1 MSPLRITFVMALAWM
16 DGGTRVI
23 SIYADR
29 LRRRGHDVR
38 VVSRAKRLPGLRSR
52 MRTLLT
58 SGKWPRRQRYPSHLD
73 AVAVPHRILPAGLPI
88 TEADVPD
95 GDVVIATWWETAEWV
110 AGYGPA
116 KGAKAYFIQGYDGWG
131 ANPVARVDATWHLP
145 LHKIAIAQWLVN
157 RAARCGD
164 TQVSLVP
171 NSVDTA
177 QFHAPPRGKQPRPT
191 VGLLY
196 TAIPAKGID
205 LALAAIRTA
214 ARDVPNLHVIAFG
227 HEELNPELPLPAGA
241 EYYRNPPQDQIKDL
255 YARCDAWLFPSRSEG
270 FGLPIL
276 EAMACR
282 TPVLAMPA
290 GAAPEL
296 LASGGGRLVPAE
308 DTTALA
314 GAIREVVKL
323 PDPEWRALSD
333 TALTTV
339 TRYSWDDATERFE
352 AALYAALERQAVEG
366 VHR

>member
-58 SGKWPRRQRYPSHLD
+58 SGHWPRQQRYPSHLD
-73 AVAVPHRILPAGLPI
+73 AVAVPHRILPAGVPI

-110 AGYGPA
+110 AGYGPS
-116 KGAKAYFIQGYDGWG
+116 KGAPVYFLQGYDGWG
-131 ANPVARVDATWHLP
+131 ANPVARVDATWRLP
-145 LHKIAIAQWLVN
+145 LHKIAVAQWLVD
-157 RAARCGD
+157 RAAQYGD

-171 NSVDTA
+171 NSVDTV
-177 QFHAPPRGKQPRPT
+177 QFHAPPRGKQARPT

-205 LALAAIRTA
+205 LALAALRQA
-214 ARDVPNLHVIAFG
+214 RRDVPNLHVIAFG
-227 HEELNPELPLPAGA
+227 HEELDPRLPLPPGA
-241 EYYRNPPQDQIKDL
+241 EYYRNPPQDQLKEL
-255 YARCDAWLFPSRSEG
+255 YARCDAWLFPSRAEG

-296 LASGGGRLVPAE
+296 LARGGGRLVPAG
-308 DTTALA
+308 DAAALA
-314 GAIREVVKL
+314 TAIREL
-323 PDPEWRALSD
+323 AALAEPAWCALSNA
-333 TALTTV
+333 ALATV
-339 TRYSWDDATERFE
+339 TRYSWDDAAERFE
-352 AALYAALERQAVEG
+352 AALRLALARHSVEG
-366 VHR
+366 APR